1 MVGTKDWRKKKF
13 IKILAVAMIC
23 ILATA
28 ALPGCE
34 KSPSGQGQAE
44 PLSVSGFAFDTS
56 YTITLYQGG
65 SQKLLN
71 HCISLCTEYENIF
84 SASDKESELY
94 QVNQAGLLSLEAWQ
108 ELYPKEKEW
117 NHIRKDDGKREAVDE
132 LLQEKLHQNGQEV
145 PKVTVNEDGALEIT
159 VSDKLSDI
167 MDRGLHYSKL
177 SKGRFDITI
186 EPVSSLWDFSSGE
199 GKVPGKGKIKEALGY
214 VDYRNVEIHGNTLVL
229 QKPGIRI
236 DLGGIAKGYIADL
249 LKEYLSQNGV
259 TGGIIDLGGNIL
271 CIGKKNNGEDFRIGV
286 RQPFADRSETVAV
299 VGICDKS
306 VVSSGVYERYIQA
319 EDGKMYH
326 HILNPQTGYS
336 YENELIGVT
345 IISEKSVDGDGIST
359 SAFALGLK
367 GGLELIN
374 SMEETEA
381 VFITEDGKLHYSSGF
396 EKLLQSD

>member
-1 MVGTKDWRKKKF
+1 MVGTKDWTKKK
-13 IKILAVAMIC
+13 ILKIWCVIIVC
-23 ILATA
+23 
-28 ALPGCE
+28 ALTTSVLSGCE
-34 KSPSGQGQAE
+34 QPFSGQEQAE
-44 PLSVSGFAFDTS
+44 PLSISGFAFDTA
-56 YTITLYQGG
+56 YTITLYEGG
-65 SQKLLN
+65 SQELLN

-94 QVNQAGLLSLEAWQ
+94 QVNRAGQVSLEAWQ
-108 ELYPKEKEW
+108 ELFPEEKEW
-117 NHIRKDDGKREAVDE
+117 DNIRKDDGRREAVE
-132 LLQEKLHQNGQEV
+132 QLLQEKLHQNGQDV
-145 PKVTVNEDGALEIT
+145 PKVQITEEGELEIS

-167 MDRGLHYSKL
+167 LDRGLYYSKL
-177 SKGRFDITI
+177 SKGNFDITI

-199 GKVPGKGKIKEALGY
+199 GKVPEKEKIKEALEY
-214 VDYRNVEIHGNTLVL
+214 VDYRNVEIHGNTLIL
-229 QKPGIRI
+229 QMLGIGI

-271 CIGKKNNGEDFRIGV
+271 CIGKKNEKENFRIGV

-319 EDGKMYH
+319 EDGKTYH

-367 GGLELIN
+367 RGMELIN

-381 VFITEDGKLHYSSGF
+381 VFITEDETLHYSEGF
-396 EKLLQSD
+396 EKLLESD